1 MNRIHFG
8 STTGWPCGRRAVT
21 IVEVAVGTVCVV
33 LIVGVL
39 SGAAMMMRGG
49 NGEAVSYANL
59 AAIHQ
64 AHVNYAQANGG
75 KQWSAHLDNFGI
87 TGGNCASYLATMP
100 CPPQQILGLSANGG
114 LWGYWL
120 GGGNCSSFP
129 GSCGNWQAYIP
140 NTFTAQLSGWFG
152 ASETLNVRS
161 FHNYLNGRF
170 YDPVYYAPNDIAAY
184 NTASVH
190 FNSTAE
196 YVPFPNTQQV
206 VWSSYMMSAAS
217 MWGPSVLRAQAD
229 GGFQNP
235 NTVADGYTVQPLAGA
250 AFPELKS
257 LTFEKRWN
265 QSPPS
270 SGLSYNAGINSRPVT
285 LFYDGHVAE
294 IVNSLAIIDDA
305 RIVQQG
311 GNELWCRST
320 PLGAAGY
327 GGAAVGSR
335 TSHSTLTT
343 NGILGRD
350 VTSTSCNVGGPQLTE
365 LLSGWGTDSPADLNG
380 DDIVDGI
387 DLTALF
393 SGWGDC
399 P

>member
-1 MNRIHFG
+1 
-8 STTGWPCGRRAVT
+8 
-21 IVEVAVGTVCVV
+21 
-33 LIVGVL
+33 
-39 SGAAMMMRGG
+39 
-49 NGEAVSYANL
+49 
-59 AAIHQ
+59 
-64 AHVNYAQANGG
+64 
-75 KQWSAHLDNFGI
+75 
-87 TGGNCASYLATMP
+87 
-100 CPPQQILGLSANGG
+100 
-114 LWGYWL
+114 
-120 GGGNCSSFP
+120 
-129 GSCGNWQAYIP
+129 
-140 NTFTAQLSGWFG
+140 LSGWFG

-184 NTASVH
+184 NDASVN

-196 YVPFPNTQQV
+196 YVVSPMPPVF
-206 VWSSYMMSAAS
+206 SSYMMSAAS
-217 MWGPSVLRAQAD
+217 MWAPSVLRAQAD

-235 NTVADGYTVQPLAGA
+235 NTFADGYTVQPLAGA

-320 PLGAAGY
+320 PAGSAGY

-365 LLSGWGTDSPADLNG
+365 LLSGWGTDGPSDLNG
-380 DDIVDGI
+380 DHTVDGI
-387 DLTALF
+387 DLTLIF
-393 SGWGDC
+393 SGWGNC